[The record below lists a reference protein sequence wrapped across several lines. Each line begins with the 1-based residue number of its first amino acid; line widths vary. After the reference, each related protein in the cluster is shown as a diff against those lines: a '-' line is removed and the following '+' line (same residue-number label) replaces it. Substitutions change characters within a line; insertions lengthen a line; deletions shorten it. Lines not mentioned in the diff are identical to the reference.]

1 MLKWMRRL
9 RLSLAVKCQLLFG
22 TALVLIIGA
31 ALFAPWR
38 RMQDLTAQLN
48 ERAAAAV
55 ATHVVAEHVQR
66 YRNLP
71 AQPLESDLHEQQ
83 NSVTSKPAPVT
94 VDGQVIIP
102 PRMISLD
109 DAQSSD
115 RTTRFE
121 HSAA

>member
-55 ATHVVAEHVQR
+55 ATHVVAEHVHR
-66 YRNLP
+66 YRDFP
-71 AQPLESDLHEQQ
+71 EQPLATDVNAQQ
-83 NSVTSKPAPVT
+83 NSATSRPAPVT

-102 PRMISLD
+102 PRMISLV
-109 DAQSSD
+109 DAQSSE
-115 RTTRFE
+115 RATRFE

>member
-55 ATHVVAEHVQR
+55 ATHVVAEHLQR
-66 YRNLP
+66 YRNFP
-71 AQPLESDLHEQQ
+71 AQPLANNPNEQQ
-83 NSVTSKPAPVT
+83 NSATSKPAPVT
-94 VDGQVIIP
+94 VDGQLIVP
-102 PRMISLD
+102 PRMI
-109 DAQSSD
+109 
-115 RTTRFE
+115 
-121 HSAA
+121 